1 MIIISH
7 RVNKI
12 TELENTPAKWGA
24 EIDIRD
30 YDGKLR
36 LTHEP
41 FDGGDDLEEYIRK
54 YKHNTLVFNVK
65 CDGLESR
72 IIDLAD
78 KYGII
83 DYFFLDTP
91 VPTSV
96 KLTRMQNSRFA
107 VRYSEY
113 EPIEAALAFKGLAD
127 WVWIDTFSGRTPD
140 EEDCMELGKHFKTCL
155 VSPELQGYSEETI
168 KEFADFADKTG
179 ISAVC
184 TDFCQIWEDLMNR
197 GK

>member
-12 TELENTPAKWGA
+12 EELAKTPAKWGA

-30 YDGKLR
+30 YDNKMR

-41 FDGGDDLEEYIRK
+41 FDSGDDLEEYLAQYR
-54 YKHNTLVFNVK
+54 HNTIVFNVK

-72 IIDLAD
+72 IIGLAE
-78 KYGII
+78 KFGID

-96 KLTRMQNSRFA
+96 KLTKMKNKRFA

-113 EPIEAALAFKGLAD
+113 EPIESALAFKGLAD
-127 WVWIDTFSGRTPD
+127 WVWIDTFSGRIPD
-140 EEDCMELGKHFKTCL
+140 FADCLELGKHFKTCL
-155 VSPELQGYSEETI
+155 VSPELQGYPPETI
-168 KEFADFADKTG
+168 EDFARFSQMAE
-179 ISAVC
+179 INAVC
-184 TDFCQIWEDLMNR
+184 TDLCQTWEDLMNTDR
-197 GK
+197 